1 MEKYMPFI
9 WIGFAIVM
17 AVVEASTTQL
27 VSLWFVLG
35 AVAAAISTIF
45 TPSIFVQLV
54 VFLVVSALSLLITRP
69 LVRLIGQF
77 GIVTKGIADPF
88 SVGQVKVLG
97 ETWSAQSEI
106 TPIEVGAKV
115 EILEIEGVR
124 LIVEERK

>member
-9 WIGFAIVM
+9 WIGFAIIM

-45 TPSIFVQLV
+45 SPSIFVQLV

-69 LVRLIGQF
+69 LVKRFRNRG
-77 GIVTKGIADPF
+77 VT
-88 SVGQVKVLG
+88 V
-97 ETWSAQSEI
+97 
-106 TPIEVGAKV
+106 
-115 EILEIEGVR
+115 
-124 LIVEERK
+124 

>member
-54 VFLVVSALSLLITRP
+54 VFLVVSAMSLLVCVAALP
-69 LVRLIGQF
+69 VFPYG
-77 GIVTKGIADPF
+77 
-88 SVGQVKVLG
+88 
-97 ETWSAQSEI
+97 
-106 TPIEVGAKV
+106 
-115 EILEIEGVR
+115 
-124 LIVEERK
+124 RKKSFCPR